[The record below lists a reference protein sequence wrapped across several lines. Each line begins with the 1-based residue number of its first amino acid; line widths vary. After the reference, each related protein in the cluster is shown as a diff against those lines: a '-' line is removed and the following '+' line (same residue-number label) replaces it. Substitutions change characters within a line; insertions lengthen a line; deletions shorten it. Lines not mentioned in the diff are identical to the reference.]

1 VWSWWRDGSI
11 QRADW
16 PTEAGIHAELGGS
29 PDAAALT
36 ALAGASKVTAAIRR
50 ERSLRKLAFGVPVQ
64 ALRLPEDI
72 RGDWPHVADDVL
84 AGNNA
89 TAAEV
94 TFATDFAVEF
104 AVPAAT

>member
-1 VWSWWRDGSI
+1 
-11 QRADW
+11 
-16 PTEAGIHAELGGS
+16 
-29 PDAAALT
+29 
-36 ALAGASKVTAAIRR
+36 VTAAIRR

-89 TAAEV
+89 AAAEV